1 MLWSIAPSWCLGI
14 FKKFLSFR
22 ILNNL
27 RLPWKT
33 ECALNWVYWI
43 YCILFIIQNFKQLS
57 LTFKIRVCPEFTV
70 LHIHFLSCRIFNNLR
85 LPWKRECALNS
96 LYWIYISSFRILNN
110 LHLPWKTECALN
122 SLYWYFLL
130 FRILNNLRLPWNTDF
145 VLNFSSRGGCRPPTS
160 YATASAYP
168 KQPLLLQCQSHLR
181 PCLVA
186 LLDGLLPMSLLN
198 CCPSRVF
205 HKYKHLRLVWYYS
218 YWFQRLSKVIL
229 RLFPITSIFEHSTE
243 WVNLLTKDKRW

>member
-1 MLWSIAPSWCLGI
+1 
-14 FKKFLSFR
+14 
-22 ILNNL
+22 
-27 RLPWKT
+27 
-33 ECALNWVYWI
+33 
-43 YCILFIIQNFKQLS
+43 
-57 LTFKIRVCPEFTV
+57 
-70 LHIHFLSCRIFNNLR
+70 LR

-96 LYWIYISSFRILNN
+96 LYWIYIFYHSHS
-110 LHLPWKTECALN
+110 WTTCACPEFA
-122 SLYWYFLL
+122 SLICFIVQNFEQLAL
-130 FRILNNLRLPWNTDF
+130 A
-145 VLNFSSRGGCRPPTS
+145 LNFSSRGGCRPPTS
-160 YATASAYP
+160 HATASADP

-243 WVNLLTKDKRW
+243 WVNLLTKNKRWYTEIENMAIFDIEKYLSQSELIWLWSKCMKIVLPLTVKAMNLRLYSMISYR